1 MKPDTPAPLFSVV
14 IPVKNRSELLTR
26 ALISLRNQT
35 FDNFEVIV
43 VDDHSD
49 EDIAAV
55 AARFTDVRLQLVR
68 QTSDRKGACAAR
80 NFGGSL
86 AQGSYI
92 AYLDSDDIFLP
103 DKLQT
108 IADQIAIS
116 QPGVIASR
124 LLVYRGDDRMQLR
137 PSRAPGDDEEIS
149 EFYFVHDERI
159 QSSSIVVRRDVAL
172 ATKWNDALRKVQD
185 PDFFIRARRASGTLL
200 FIDRPLAVLFDDQ
213 ADARISSSSAEEN
226 IRAWLGSPMCP
237 LTPRARSGFVLYALS
252 HEVAKRSKIRALSI
266 ILRNCGAVHPKTVL
280 KSIYRTVAPEW
291 LFKKTALA
299 VAARGDGARH
309 AHNYA
314 YIHAL
319 TEQATSPAE
328 QR

>member
-1 MKPDTPAPLFSVV
+1 MKPENHAPLFSIV

-26 ALISLRNQT
+26 ALLSIRNQSCS
-35 FDNFEVIV
+35 NFEVIV

-49 EDIAAV
+49 EDMAVV
-55 AARFTDVRLQLVR
+55 AARFTDLRLTLVR
-68 QTSDRKGACAAR
+68 QTHDKKGACAAR
-80 NFGGSL
+80 NLGGSL

-108 IADQIAIS
+108 ISDHVAVS
-116 QPGVIASR
+116 QPGLIASR
-124 LLVYRGDDRMQLR
+124 LLVYRGDDRLQLR
-137 PSRAPGDDEEIS
+137 PSRAPGTDEEIS

-172 ATKWNDALRKVQD
+172 STEWNEALRKVQD
-185 PDFFIRARRASGTLL
+185 PDFFIRARRASSTLL
-200 FIDRPLAVLFDDQ
+200 FIDQPLAVLFDDQ
-213 ADARISSSSAEEN
+213 ADARISSSSAEES
-226 IRAWLGSPMCP
+226 IRAWLDSPLCP
-237 LTPRARSGFVLYALS
+237 LTPKARAGFVLYALS
-252 HEVAKRSKIRALSI
+252 HEVAKRSKIRALSV

-280 KSIYRTVAPEW
+280 KSVYRTVAPEW
-291 LFKKTALA
+291 LFKKTAQA
-299 VAARGDGARH
+299 VAAHGDGVRH

-319 TEQATSPAE
+319 TEQALASAE
-328 QR
+328 QP